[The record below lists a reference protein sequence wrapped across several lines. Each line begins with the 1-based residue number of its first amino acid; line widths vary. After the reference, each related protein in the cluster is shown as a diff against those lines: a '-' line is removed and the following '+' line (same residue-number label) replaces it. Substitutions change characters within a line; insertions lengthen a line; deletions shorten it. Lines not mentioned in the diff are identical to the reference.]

1 MSDYKYSI
9 EAKNVNKTF
18 IKKTQE
24 VKALIDFSI
33 TIKKG
38 TIHGLL
44 GPNGAGKSTFI
55 NILGGL
61 VKKNSGEVNVC
72 GINIDKNIKL
82 SKFKIGIV
90 PQELNIDPFFS
101 PAELLELQAGLYG
114 VPKKKRKTD
123 EILENLKL
131 TDQRNA
137 YARTLSGGMRR
148 RLLIG
153 KALVHDPEIIILD
166 EPTAGVDIDIR
177 TSVWNY
183 IKRIS
188 GQGKTVCLTTHYLE
202 EAENLCDNITIIN
215 HGKKIIEGSKN
226 DLLNIISTKSVT
238 FVLNKNIDIPK
249 DLKDFNAFID
259 NGELKLSYDKNKTN
273 IKKIIDILN
282 INKIDFKEG
291 SVEDFKKL
299 GFEDAFEI
307 SAEHNLGFEKLIKQI
322 LKHLPESETQEDIN
336 HPKIT
341 IIGKP
346 NVGKSSLLNAISKQ
360 DLMITSPVSGTTID
374 AVEFEI
380 NYKGKKYRFVDTAGV
395 KKKSK
400 TILKEEKL
408 STSKSFSAIEY
419 ADLCLMVLD
428 GSDQFN
434 EQDLKLISKINDV
447 GRSMII
453 VINKLDLF
461 KGEEKKVL
469 ERLAL
474 MAPYLDSYPKVFL
487 PQS

>member
-18 IKKTQE
+18 LKKTQE

-183 IKRIS
+183 IKKIS
-188 GQGKTVCLTTHYLE
+188 GEGKTVCLTTHYLE

-226 DLLNIISTKSVT
+226 ELLNIISTKSVT
-238 FVLNKNIDIPK
+238 FILNKNIDIPI
-249 DLKDFNAFID
+249 DLKEFNPVID
-259 NGELKLSYDKNKTN
+259 SGVLKLSYDKNKTN

-282 INKIDFKEG
+282 RNKTDFKEINTFEG
-291 SVEDFKKL
+291 DLED
-299 GFEDAFEI
+299 
-307 SAEHNLGFEKLIKQI
+307 
-322 LKHLPESETQEDIN
+322 
-336 HPKIT
+336 
-341 IIGKP
+341 
-346 NVGKSSLLNAISKQ
+346 
-360 DLMITSPVSGTTID
+360 
-374 AVEFEI
+374 
-380 NYKGKKYRFVDTAGV
+380 
-395 KKKSK
+395 
-400 TILKEEKL
+400 
-408 STSKSFSAIEY
+408 
-419 ADLCLMVLD
+419 
-428 GSDQFN
+428 
-434 EQDLKLISKINDV
+434 
-447 GRSMII
+447 
-453 VINKLDLF
+453 
-461 KGEEKKVL
+461 
-469 ERLAL
+469 
-474 MAPYLDSYPKVFL
+474 VFL
-487 PQS
+487 KVVNKK

>member
-18 IKKTQE
+18 LKKTQE

-238 FVLNKNIDIPK
+238 FILNKNIDIPK
-249 DLKDFNAFID
+249 DLKEFNPVID
-259 NGELKLSYDKNKTN
+259 NRVLKLSYDKNKTN

-282 INKIDFKEG
+282 RNKIDFKEINTFEG
-291 SVEDFKKL
+291 DLED
-299 GFEDAFEI
+299 
-307 SAEHNLGFEKLIKQI
+307 
-322 LKHLPESETQEDIN
+322 
-336 HPKIT
+336 
-341 IIGKP
+341 
-346 NVGKSSLLNAISKQ
+346 
-360 DLMITSPVSGTTID
+360 
-374 AVEFEI
+374 
-380 NYKGKKYRFVDTAGV
+380 
-395 KKKSK
+395 
-400 TILKEEKL
+400 
-408 STSKSFSAIEY
+408 
-419 ADLCLMVLD
+419 
-428 GSDQFN
+428 
-434 EQDLKLISKINDV
+434 
-447 GRSMII
+447 
-453 VINKLDLF
+453 
-461 KGEEKKVL
+461 
-469 ERLAL
+469 
-474 MAPYLDSYPKVFL
+474 VFL
-487 PQS
+487 KVVNKK